1 VLFKEIPMGICA
13 AELRRWVIK
22 PTLKR
27 LGVYSR
33 AAENLL
39 LATAAQESG
48 LGSHLKLSGHR
59 ALGIYQIHGLTHR
72 HIWDDHLALNS
83 DMASL
88 VRGLASQHD
97 FLSQPHAELATN
109 LSYATAIAWFMYAR
123 HKDFSLPKSNDI
135 EALAGLW
142 KRFYHPKSKST
153 TEDFINNFSR
163 YITEQ
168 EIAA

>member
-1 VLFKEIPMGICA
+1 MGICV

-27 LGVYSR
+27 LGVYSK

-48 LGSHLKLSGHR
+48 LGFHLKPAGQR
-59 ALGIYQIHGLTHR
+59 ALGIYQIHSLAHR
-72 HIWDDHLALNS
+72 HIWDDYLALHC
-83 DMASL
+83 DTASL

-97 FLSQPHAELATN
+97 FLAQPHAELATN

-123 HKDFSLPKSNDI
+123 HEEFSLPKSNDI
-135 EALAGLW
+135 EAIAHLW
-142 KRFYHPKSKST
+142 KRFYHPKRKST
-153 TEDFINNFSR
+153 IKDFSDNFTR

>member
-1 VLFKEIPMGICA
+1 MGICA

-27 LGVYSR
+27 LGVYSK

-48 LGSHLKLSGHR
+48 LGFHLKPAGQR
-59 ALGIYQIHGLTHR
+59 ALGIYQIHSLAHR
-72 HIWDDHLALNS
+72 HIWDDHLALHC

-97 FLSQPHAELATN
+97 FLAQPHAELATN

-123 HKDFSLPKSNDI
+123 HEEFSLPKSNDI
-135 EALAGLW
+135 EAIASLW
-142 KRFYHPKSKST
+142 KRFYHPKSRST
-153 TEDFINNFSR
+153 IKDFSDNFTR

>member
-1 VLFKEIPMGICA
+1 MGICA
-13 AELRRWVIK
+13 SELRQWVIK

-27 LGVYSR
+27 LGVYSK

-39 LATAAQESG
+39 LATAAQESD
-48 LGSHLKLSGHR
+48 LGSHLKPAGQR
-59 ALGIYQIHGLTHR
+59 ALGIYQIHSLSHR
-72 HIWDDHLALNS
+72 HIWDDHLALHS

-88 VRGLASQHD
+88 VRGLASQQD

-123 HKDFSLPKSNDI
+123 HTEFCLPKHNDI
-135 EALAGLW
+135 QALASLW
-142 KRFYHPKSKST
+142 KRFYHPKSKFSV
-153 TEDFINNFSR
+153 EDFTDNCSH
-163 YITEQ
+163 YIKQE

>member
-1 VLFKEIPMGICA
+1 MGICA
-13 AELRRWVIK
+13 EELRILVIK

-27 LGVYSR
+27 LGTYSK

-48 LGSHLKLSGHR
+48 LGSHLKPAGQR
-59 ALGIYQIHGLTHR
+59 ALGIYQIHSLAHR
-72 HIWDDHLALNS
+72 HIWDDYLALHS

-88 VRGLASQHD
+88 VRGLASQQD

-123 HKDFSLPKSNDI
+123 HKDFNLPKDATI
-135 EALAGLW
+135 DDLAHLW
-142 KRFYHPKSKST
+142 KRFYHPKSKLSIN
-153 TEDFINNFSR
+153 DFNDNVSL
-163 YITEQ
+163 YLAQQT
-168 EIAA
+168 IAA

>member
-1 VLFKEIPMGICA
+1 MGICA
-13 AELRRWVIK
+13 TELRQWVIK

-27 LGVYSR
+27 LGVYSK

-48 LGSHLKLSGHR
+48 LGSHLKPAGQR
-59 ALGIYQIHGLTHR
+59 ALGIYQIHSLAHR
-72 HIWDDHLALNS
+72 HIWDDHLALHS

-123 HKDFSLPKSNDI
+123 HENFSLPKTNDI
-135 EALAGLW
+135 AVLAGLW
-142 KRFYHPKSKST
+142 KRFYHPKSKT
-153 TEDFINNFSR
+153 TITDFSENFNR
-163 YITEQ
+163 YVAEH
-168 EIAA
+168 EAAA

>member
-1 VLFKEIPMGICA
+1 MGICA
-13 AELRRWVIK
+13 EELRQWVIK

-27 LGVYSR
+27 LGVYSK

-48 LGSHLKLSGHR
+48 LGSHLKPAGQR
-59 ALGIYQIHGLTHR
+59 ALGIYQIHSLSHR
-72 HIWDDHLALNS
+72 HIWDDHLALHS

-123 HKDFSLPKSNDI
+123 HEDFSLPKDNTVT
-135 EALAGLW
+135 ALGSLW
-142 KRFYHPKSKST
+142 KRFYHPKSKISI
-153 TEDFINNFSR
+153 EDFNDNFNR
-163 YITEQ
+163 YVSEQ
-168 EIAA
+168 IIAA

>member
-1 VLFKEIPMGICA
+1 MGICA
-13 AELRRWVIK
+13 NELRQWVIK

-27 LGVYSR
+27 LGVYSK

-48 LGSHLKLSGHR
+48 LGSHLKPAGQR
-59 ALGIYQIHGLTHR
+59 ALGIYQIHSLSHR
-72 HIWDDHLALNS
+72 HIWDDHLAQRS
-83 DMASL
+83 DMASI
-88 VRGLASQHD
+88 VRGLASQQD

-123 HKDFSLPKSNDI
+123 HDDFSLPKNNDVKT
-135 EALAGLW
+135 LASLW
-142 KRFYHPKSKST
+142 KRFYHPKSNSSI
-153 TEDFINNFSR
+153 EDFNENFQR
-163 YITEQ
+163 YISEQ

>member
-1 VLFKEIPMGICA
+1 MGICA
-13 AELRRWVIK
+13 NELRQWVIK

-27 LGVYSR
+27 LGVYSK

-48 LGSHLKLSGHR
+48 LGSHLKPAGQR
-59 ALGIYQIHGLTHR
+59 ALGIYQIHSLSHR
-72 HIWDDHLALNS
+72 HIWDDHLAQRS

-88 VRGLASQHD
+88 VRGLASQQD

-123 HKDFSLPKSNDI
+123 HDDFSLPKNNDVK
-135 EALAGLW
+135 ALASLW
-142 KRFYHPKSKST
+142 KRFYHPKSNSSIK
-153 TEDFINNFSR
+153 DFNENFQR
-163 YITEQ
+163 YISEQ

>member
-1 VLFKEIPMGICA
+1 MGICA
-13 AELRRWVIK
+13 EELRQWVIK

-27 LGVYSR
+27 LGVYSK

-48 LGSHLKLSGHR
+48 LGSHLKPAGQR
-59 ALGIYQIHGLTHR
+59 ALGIYQIHSLAHR
-72 HIWDDHLALNS
+72 HIWDDHLALHS
-83 DMASL
+83 EMASL

-97 FLSQPHAELATN
+97 FLAQPHAELATN

-123 HKDFSLPKSNDI
+123 HDSFSLPKHSDI

-142 KRFYHPKSKST
+142 KRFYHPKSKNS
-153 TEDFINNFSR
+153 TEDFCTNVNR
-163 YITEQ
+163 YVTEQ
-168 EIAA
+168 GVAA

>member
-1 VLFKEIPMGICA
+1 MGICA
-13 AELRRWVIK
+13 TELRQWVIK

-27 LGVYSR
+27 LGVYSK

-48 LGSHLKLSGHR
+48 LGSHLKPAGQR
-59 ALGIYQIHGLTHR
+59 ALGIYQIHGLAHR
-72 HIWDDHLALNS
+72 HIWDDHLAHHSEL
-83 DMASL
+83 ASL

-123 HKDFSLPKSNDI
+123 HENFTLPKEDNI

-142 KRFYHPKSKST
+142 KRFYHPKSKNST
-153 TEDFINNFSR
+153 ADFSDNFNR
-163 YITEQ
+163 YVATQ

>member
-1 VLFKEIPMGICA
+1 MGICA
-13 AELRRWVIK
+13 NELRQWVIK

-27 LGVYSR
+27 LGVYSK

-48 LGSHLKLSGHR
+48 LGSHLKPAGQR
-59 ALGIYQIHGLTHR
+59 ALGIYQIHSLSHR
-72 HIWDDHLALNS
+72 HIWDDHLAQRS
-83 DMASL
+83 DMASI

-123 HKDFSLPKSNDI
+123 HDDFSLPKNNDVKT
-135 EALAGLW
+135 LASLW
-142 KRFYHPKSKST
+142 KRFYHPKSNSSI
-153 TEDFINNFSR
+153 EDFNENFQR
-163 YITEQ
+163 YISEQ

>member
-1 VLFKEIPMGICA
+1 MGICA
-13 AELRRWVIK
+13 AELRQWVIK

-27 LGVYSR
+27 LGVYSK

-48 LGSHLKLSGHR
+48 LGSHLKPAGQR
-59 ALGIYQIHGLTHR
+59 ALGIYQIHSLAHR
-72 HIWDDHLALNS
+72 HIWDDHLALHS
-83 DMASL
+83 EMASL

-123 HKDFSLPKSNDI
+123 HDNFSLPKSNDI
-135 EALAGLW
+135 TALAALW
-142 KRFYHPKSKST
+142 KRFYHPKSKTSIT
-153 TEDFINNFSR
+153 DFSENFSR
-163 YITEQ
+163 YLAEH

>member
-1 VLFKEIPMGICA
+1 MGICA
-13 AELRRWVIK
+13 TELRQWVIK

-27 LGVYSR
+27 LGVYSK

-48 LGSHLKLSGHR
+48 LGSHLKPAGQR
-59 ALGIYQIHGLTHR
+59 ALGIYQIHSLTHR
-72 HIWDDHLALNS
+72 HVWDDHLAQYS

-123 HKDFSLPKSNDI
+123 HDNFSLPKHNDI
-135 EALAGLW
+135 HALACLW

-153 TEDFINNFSR
+153 IEDFSNNFSR
-163 YITEQ
+163 YIAEH

>member
-1 VLFKEIPMGICA
+1 MGICA
-13 AELRRWVIK
+13 SELRQWVIK

-27 LGVYSR
+27 LGVYSK

-48 LGSHLKLSGHR
+48 LGSHLKPAGQR
-59 ALGIYQIHGLTHR
+59 ALGIYQIHSLAHR
-72 HIWDDHLALNS
+72 HIWDDYLALHS

-97 FLSQPHAELATN
+97 FLTQPHAELATN

-123 HKDFSLPKSNDI
+123 NENFSLPKSNDI
-135 EALAGLW
+135 EAMAVLW
-142 KRFYHPKSKST
+142 KRFYHPKSKSST
-153 TEDFINNFSR
+153 KDFCKNFEH
-163 YITEQ
+163 YV
-168 EIAA
+168 IAEEVAA

>member
-1 VLFKEIPMGICA
+1 MGICA
-13 AELRRWVIK
+13 SELRQWVIK

-27 LGVYSR
+27 LGVYSK

-48 LGSHLKLSGHR
+48 LGSHLKPAGQR
-59 ALGIYQIHGLTHR
+59 ALGIYQIHSLSHR
-72 HIWDDHLALNS
+72 HIWDDHLALHS

-97 FLSQPHAELATN
+97 FLAQPHAELATN

-123 HKDFSLPKSNDI
+123 HEDFCLPKHNDI
-135 EALAGLW
+135 SALGSLW
-142 KRFYHPKSKST
+142 KRYYHPKSKFSV
-153 TEDFINNFSR
+153 EDFANNFSH
-163 YITEQ
+163 YIAQQ

>member
-1 VLFKEIPMGICA
+1 MGICA
-13 AELRRWVIK
+13 AELRQWVIK

-27 LGVYSR
+27 LGVYSK

-48 LGSHLKLSGHR
+48 LGSHLKPAGQR
-59 ALGIYQIHGLTHR
+59 ALGIYQIHSLAHR
-72 HIWDDHLALNS
+72 HIWDDHLAQHSN
-83 DMASL
+83 MASL

-123 HKDFSLPKSNDI
+123 HENFSLPKSDNI
-135 EALAGLW
+135 NALASLW
-142 KRFYHPKSKST
+142 KRFYHPKSKASID
-153 TEDFINNFSR
+153 DFSENFNR
-163 YITEQ
+163 YVSQQ

>member
-1 VLFKEIPMGICA
+1 MGICA
-13 AELRRWVIK
+13 EELRQWVIK

-27 LGVYSR
+27 LGVYSK

-48 LGSHLKLSGHR
+48 LGSHLKPAGQR
-59 ALGIYQIHGLTHR
+59 ALGIYQIHSLAHR
-72 HIWDDHLALNS
+72 HIWDDHLALHS
-83 DMASL
+83 EMASL

-97 FLSQPHAELATN
+97 FLTQPHAELATN

-123 HKDFSLPKSNDI
+123 HENFSLPKSNDI
-135 EALAGLW
+135 EAIAGLW
-142 KRFYHPKSKST
+142 KRFYHPKSKIT
-153 TEDFINNFSR
+153 AKDFRKNFNHYVS
-163 YITEQ
+163 EQ